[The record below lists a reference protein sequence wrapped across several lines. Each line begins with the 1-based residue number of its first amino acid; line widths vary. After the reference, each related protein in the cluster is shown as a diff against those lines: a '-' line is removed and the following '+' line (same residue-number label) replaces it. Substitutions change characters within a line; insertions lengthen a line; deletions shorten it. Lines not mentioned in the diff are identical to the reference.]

1 MKKLLSKF
9 KKYTFW
15 VAFVGVFVLFL
26 QNLAKA
32 LGYEIDTTNIE
43 SAIMS
48 FCGVLVVLGVVSKD
62 SAATTIVGENSD
74 TLKCDKDAQDLNIIC
89 EPCDVKNSSNG
100 VENENKCS
108 TVDVLSS
115 AETDEVLGKLVE
127 NKIDDYVIVEPIDD
141 NTSEEIFVENVEDV
155 ESKLAEESACSD
167 SFRDQTC
174 DQIVI
179 EGAGQSDTENQTQ
192 YTKLC
197 DLEKLCKDCPFR
209 QKSESAFEES
219 SLCDNMQNSDTEP
232 CSIDSGDYD
241 IPEIDATQKITF
253 DPTYSCFE

>member
-15 VAFVGVFVLFL
+15 VAFVGVLVLFL

-32 LGYEIDTTNIE
+32 LGFEIDTTNIE

-62 SAATTIVGENSD
+62 NSATTIAGENLE
-74 TLKCDKDAQDLNIIC
+74 TLKSDKETQNLNIIC
-89 EPCDVKNSSNG
+89 EPCDIKCSSDC

-108 TVDVLSS
+108 ADDVVSGV
-115 AETDEVLGKLVE
+115 ETPEGLNGLVE
-127 NKIDDYVIVEPIDD
+127 NEIDNYVVVEPVDD
-141 NTSEEIFVENVEDV
+141 NASEETVVENVGEV
-155 ESKLAEESACSD
+155 VSKPTEESVYID
-167 SFRDQTC
+167 NFRDQTC
-174 DQIVI
+174 DQITV
-179 EGAGQSDTENQTQ
+179 EGTGQSDTKDQTQ

-197 DLEKLCKDCPFR
+197 NLEKLCKDCPFR
-209 QKSESAFEES
+209 QKNEPAFEEPS
-219 SLCDNMQNSDTEP
+219 VCNNEQNFDTEP
-232 CSIDSGDYD
+232 CSTDSGDND
-241 IPEIDATQKITF
+241 MSKIDATQEITF